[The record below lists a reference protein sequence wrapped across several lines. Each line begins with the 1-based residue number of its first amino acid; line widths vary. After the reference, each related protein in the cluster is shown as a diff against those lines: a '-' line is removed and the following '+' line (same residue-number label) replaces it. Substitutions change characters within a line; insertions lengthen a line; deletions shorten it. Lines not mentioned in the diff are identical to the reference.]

1 LDNDIEGH
9 FKKRIMSSTEAKK
22 DEFRRYLERTGVID
36 ALTRVLIGLYE
47 EPAVPN
53 ALDYVKQHLGGPT
66 VNVDVEGLKRE
77 NEELKRQLAA
87 LQQKQLDIGEPPR
100 RK

>member
-1 LDNDIEGH
+1 
-9 FKKRIMSSTEAKK
+9 MSSSTETKK

-47 EPAVPN
+47 EQTVPN
-53 ALDYVKQHLGGPT
+53 ALEYVKQHLGAPV

-77 NEELKRQLAA
+77 NEELKHQLG
-87 LQQKQLDIGEPPR
+87 LLSKQLDNEQQR

>member
-1 LDNDIEGH
+1 
-9 FKKRIMSSTEAKK
+9 MSSSTEAKK

-53 ALDYVKQHLGGPT
+53 ALEYVKQHLGAPV

-77 NEELKRQLAA
+77 NEELKHQLG
-87 LQQKQLDIGEPPR
+87 LLSKQLDNEQQR